1 MTGGPLSRA
10 FYRRDSRVVAP
21 ELLNAVL
28 ARGGRVGRIVEVE
41 AYCGP
46 DDPGSHAFRGR
57 TPRNATMFGPPGHLY
72 VYFTYGMHFCANVV
86 CGEEGEASAV
96 LLRGLT
102 PLAGLEKMRAARGA
116 RSARVVAAG
125 LVLIVLVGALVW
137 TGYRLPWDQ
146 LALSATRTAG
156 RFRGMVTAAFDA
168 NVSHVR
174 IDGTDVGQAAF
185 RGRLLLHVTV
195 LPALLAV
202 SGVGTARALRGRR
215 TATGAPRPPTGR
227 SGR

>member
-1 MTGGPLSRA
+1 LTAAGARRALSQTA
-10 FYRRDSRVVAP
+10 LI
-21 ELLNAVL
+21 LLVVL
-28 ARGGRVGRIVEVE
+28 ATTGVGLVFTYAPGREQALALTPHPAIAPARLLHRTAGLALVPVAAALVAAGL
-41 AYCGP
+41 
-46 DDPGSHAFRGR
+46 RGR
-57 TPRNATMFGPPGHLY
+57 P
-72 VYFTYGMHFCANVV
+72 
-86 CGEEGEASAV
+86 
-96 LLRGLT
+96 
-102 PLAGLEKMRAARGA
+102 
-116 RSARVVAAG
+116 RVVAAG

-215 TATGAPRPPTGR
+215 TATGAPRPPTDR